1 MVVLVGAAVGGTL
14 WWLLADPALT
24 TPTPG
29 SAGAGTARGEILRTA
44 LAAGAGVGA
53 AVTLMLAFRRQRHQ
67 EVAAAHATHDATE
80 RRVTE
85 LYTKAV
91 SSSAAIRP
99 RSVWAGCTRWSAWPK
114 TTPATGRRS

>member
-1 MVVLVGAAVGGTL
+1 MPLLPRRRARRPAVMIAALPVMRVPRPAAWWIIPVIVLVGVAVGGTL

-24 TPTPG
+24 APTPG

-67 EVAAAHATHDATE
+67 E
-80 RRVTE
+80 
-85 LYTKAV
+85 
-91 SSSAAIRP
+91 
-99 RSVWAGCTRWSAWPK
+99 AG
-114 TTPATGRRS
+114 